1 MILLIF
7 LALTTAAQTAHIHNY
22 QCVLSLETVRYIP
35 QSHLLC
41 AEFAFDSPFFDYST
55 QQLIFWGLEIE
66 MQVKQ
71 NDTTHNVSL
80 SNEVCNEG
88 GNIGYVSDN
97 RDIQGHKPS
106 LFLCGDLYLNGLET
120 DIHVHDIQSTNLN
133 ATLYTK
139 RRDDRFVQCP
149 VSKDKQIEIDFFNVS
164 AIEKCANKNCSITC
178 ASITTGEGG
187 EYVLPGQRTDL
198 MEETTLSN
206 ELDVRDTRLWYVTRS
221 GVMCIEL
228 VMSFS
233 KDVTRF
239 YLHDDT
245 KLRLYNKQSTRSPVR
260 FDNEVCVS
268 TIANYIS
275 ESPHA
280 VWKNPSFLCTS
291 EKVSH
296 SSGRIQVQGT
306 LSYVTITKSG
316 HRVKSSK
323 RITYK
328 FVRPQKTLL
337 HMKRYCDL
345 DSVKSQCRECRQSCR
360 AAIKGVGYLYCK
372 DGWTYLTESEQT
384 PLFLPFKSGNNGS
397 LHYVT
402 PGEESTRITI
412 GKNVHWVLACLVG
425 LILLIACIVE
435 LYLGCTCLSR

>member
-7 LALTTAAQTAHIHNY
+7 LALSTVAQTAHIHNY

-41 AEFAFDSPFFDYST
+41 GEFDFDSPFFDYTT
-55 QQLIFWGLEIE
+55 QQVIFWGLEIE
-66 MQVKQ
+66 MQIKQ
-71 NDTTHNVSL
+71 NDTTYNVSL

-97 RDIQGHKPS
+97 LDIQGHKPS
-106 LFLCGDLYLNGLET
+106 LFLCGDLRLNGLQT
-120 DIHVHDIQSTNLN
+120 DIHVHDVVPTNLN

-139 RRDDRFVQCP
+139 KRDDRFVQCP
-149 VSKDKQIEIDFFNVS
+149 VSKDRQIEIEIFNVS
-164 AIEKCANKNCSITC
+164 DTEKCANKSCSITC
-178 ASITTGEGG
+178 ASLTTGDGG
-187 EYVLPGQRTDL
+187 EYVLSDQRSDV
-198 MEETTLSN
+198 MKETTLSG
-206 ELDVRDTRLWYVTRS
+206 ELDVRAARLWHVKRS

-228 VMSFS
+228 LMSFS
-233 KDVTRF
+233 KDVSRF

-245 KLRLYNKQSTRSPVR
+245 KLNLYNKQSTMNRIR

-268 TIANYIS
+268 TIANYIR

-291 EKVSH
+291 EDVPH
-296 SSGRIQVQGT
+296 SSGRILVKGT
-306 LSYVTITKSG
+306 LSYVAITKSG

-323 RITYK
+323 RIVYK

-337 HMKRYCDL
+337 HMERYCDL
-345 DSVKSQCRECRQSCR
+345 DNVKSECRECRQSCG

-372 DGWTYLTESEQT
+372 DGWTYMRGREEN
-384 PLFLPFKSGNNGS
+384 PLFLPFKSDKNDS
-397 LHYVT
+397 LNYVT
-402 PGEESTRITI
+402 PREEDTRVTL
-412 GKNVHWVLACLVG
+412 GKNVHWILACLVG
-425 LILLIACIVE
+425 LIIIIACIVE
-435 LYLGCTCLSR
+435 LYLGCSCLSK